1 MIEMYKEKT
10 SKVLN
15 LVIIVIILFV
25 LGNFFISEHDRK
37 AEEAKRIE
45 KLEQEK
51 INKINQKN
59 KLKDIH
65 IEVLESDKTYEEMT
79 PKERTAAIEI
89 TGDYWDKLTVEQQ
102 KKYSSRK
109 QIILDTKKEA
119 VEKWNSE
126 KDAIE
131 KWNSEKNNTN
141 ELPKNN
147 ISKMKFG
154 ELLSSIVNG
163 KTLIIKAKIS
173 PSFSNKTTID
183 QNGYNVED
191 IILNQGG
198 DSFDEIQ
205 YWAVADMN
213 DGSEG
218 KVISFTLNK
227 DQINSIKNKQLVG
240 NKIVD
245 NANDVWVLP
254 SLLK

>member
-1 MIEMYKEKT
+1 MYKEKT

-15 LVIIVIILFV
+15 LVIIVIILSIV
-25 LGNFFISEHDRK
+25 GNFFISEHDRK
-37 AEEAKRIE
+37 VEEAKRLE

-51 INKINQKN
+51 IDKVNQKN

-89 TGDYWDKLTVEQQ
+89 TSDYWDKLTVEQQ
-102 KKYSSRK
+102 EKYFDRK
-109 QIILDTKKEA
+109 QVIIDTKKEA

-126 KDAIE
+126 REAIE
-131 KWNSEKNNTN
+131 KWDVEKNNTN
-141 ELPKNN
+141 ELIKSN
-147 ISKMKFG
+147 ISKVRFG
-154 ELLSSIVNG
+154 ELLSSTVNG
-163 KTLIIKAKIS
+163 KTLVIKAKVS
-173 PSFSNKTTID
+173 PSFNNKTTID

-198 DSFDEIQ
+198 DSFNEIQ

-213 DGSEG
+213 DGSES
-218 KVISFTLNK
+218 KVISFTLDKN
-227 DQINSIKNKQLVG
+227 QINAIKNKQLVG
-240 NKIVD
+240 NQIVD
-245 NANDVWVLP
+245 KANDVWILP